1 MRRHPQSDHR
11 LLRPVAAARRLGA
24 RRGDDVELRRLPG
37 GRLLAGGPPG
47 GQAAGAGQREGRHA
61 PDHQPGADAAGPA
74 GRPHPARRVR
84 GPAARSGRRTAGAQ
98 VSPRPR
104 LLVIQFEA
112 SCPPGLLA
120 DAAARAGVDL
130 EVIATDRDQQVPG
143 DLDDAAGL
151 VLLGGSMDV
160 SDAPDHPALGAAM
173 ALIRLAAA
181 QDIPGLGICLGG
193 QLAAHALGGRAYRS
207 PRGPEYGWIPL
218 AFTRS
223 GRAEL
228 VLGALDSDVEV
239 FSSHH
244 DVFDL
249 PPGADLLAWGGH
261 SPNQAFRL
269 GSVLG
274 LQFHPEVD
282 AALVAAW
289 YDQTS
294 PPPPLPKQTVV
305 SDARRNAPRARSGAS
320 SQPAEGVEHPPCPW
334 RVAPRVATRHG
345 HGGCSTPSAGWL
357 LAPDR
362 ARGALRR
369 ASLTTVCLGS
379 GGGGLVWS
387 YQAATS
393 AASTSGWNW
402 RPRTLPSRNA
412 WLGEWPPQAS
422 RSAPG
427 GRSKT
432 SWCEENT

>member
-223 GRAEL
+223 GRADL

-261 SPNQAFRL
+261 APNQAFRL
-269 GSVLG
+269 GSVVG
-274 LQFHPEVD
+274 VQFHPEVD
-282 AALVAAW
+282 AAMVASWSRASGKRARPDEAGTAAMPQARGK
-289 YDQTS
+289 YDHATQ
-294 PPPPLPKQTVV
+294 PPPLPREAVV
-305 SDARRNAPRARSGAS
+305 SAAERNAPRAR
-320 SQPAEGVEHPPCPW
+320 
-334 RVAPRVATRHG
+334 RVLDAFCRLAVSPG
-345 HGGCSTPSAGWL
+345 PS
-357 LAPDR
+357 P
-362 ARGALRR
+362 LRR
-369 ASLTTVCLGS
+369 
-379 GGGGLVWS
+379 
-387 YQAATS
+387 
-393 AASTSGWNW
+393 
-402 RPRTLPSRNA
+402 
-412 WLGEWPPQAS
+412 S
-422 RSAPG
+422 RS
-427 GRSKT
+427 RS
-432 SWCEENT
+432 S

>member
-1 MRRHPQSDHR
+1 
-11 LLRPVAAARRLGA
+11 
-24 RRGDDVELRRLPG
+24 
-37 GRLLAGGPPG
+37 
-47 GQAAGAGQREGRHA
+47 
-61 PDHQPGADAAGPA
+61 
-74 GRPHPARRVR
+74 
-84 GPAARSGRRTAGAQ
+84 
-98 VSPRPR
+98 
-104 LLVIQFEA
+104 
-112 SCPPGLLA
+112 
-120 DAAARAGVDL
+120 
-130 EVIATDRDQQVPG
+130 
-143 DLDDAAGL
+143 
-151 VLLGGSMDV
+151 V

-223 GRAEL
+223 GRADL

-305 SDARRNAPRARSGAS
+305 SDARRNAPRAR
-320 SQPAEGVEHPPCPW
+320 
-334 RVAPRVATRHG
+334 RVLDAFCR
-345 HGGCSTPSAGWL
+345 L
-357 LAPDR
+357 
-362 ARGALRR
+362 
-369 ASLTTVCLGS
+369 
-379 GGGGLVWS
+379 
-387 YQAATS
+387 
-393 AASTSGWNW
+393 AASPGPSPL
-402 RPRTLPSRNA
+402 PR
-412 WLGEWPPQAS
+412 S
-422 RSAPG
+422 RS
-427 GRSKT
+427 RS
-432 SWCEENT
+432 S

>member
-143 DLDDAAGL
+143 DLGDAAGL

-160 SDAPDHPALGAAM
+160 SDAPDH
-173 ALIRLAAA
+173 
-181 QDIPGLGICLGG
+181 
-193 QLAAHALGGRAYRS
+193 HALGGRAYRS

-223 GRAEL
+223 GRADL

-305 SDARRNAPRARSGAS
+305 SDARRNAPRARRVLDAFCRL
-320 SQPAEGVEHPPCPW
+320 AAKCFLGV
-334 RVAPRVATRHG
+334 VA
-345 HGGCSTPSAGWL
+345 
-357 LAPDR
+357 
-362 ARGALRR
+362 
-369 ASLTTVCLGS
+369 
-379 GGGGLVWS
+379 
-387 YQAATS
+387 
-393 AASTSGWNW
+393 
-402 RPRTLPSRNA
+402 
-412 WLGEWPPQAS
+412 WP
-422 RSAPG
+422 G
-427 GRSKT
+427 
-432 SWCEENT
+432 

>member
-1 MRRHPQSDHR
+1 
-11 LLRPVAAARRLGA
+11 
-24 RRGDDVELRRLPG
+24 
-37 GRLLAGGPPG
+37 
-47 GQAAGAGQREGRHA
+47 
-61 PDHQPGADAAGPA
+61 
-74 GRPHPARRVR
+74 
-84 GPAARSGRRTAGAQ
+84 

-112 SCPPGLLA
+112 SCPPSLLA

-181 QDIPGLGICLGG
+181 KDIPALGICLGG

-207 PRGPEYGWIPL
+207 SRGPEYGWIPL

-223 GRAEL
+223 GRADP

-305 SDARRNAPRARSGAS
+305 SDARRNAPRAR
-320 SQPAEGVEHPPCPW
+320 
-334 RVAPRVATRHG
+334 RVLDAFCR
-345 HGGCSTPSAGWL
+345 L
-357 LAPDR
+357 
-362 ARGALRR
+362 
-369 ASLTTVCLGS
+369 
-379 GGGGLVWS
+379 
-387 YQAATS
+387 
-393 AASTSGWNW
+393 AASPGPNP
-402 RPRTLPSRNA
+402 RPR
-412 WLGEWPPQAS
+412 S
-422 RSAPG
+422 RS
-427 GRSKT
+427 RS
-432 SWCEENT
+432 S